1 MYNKERI
8 NKFRNMVENC
18 KEIDKRIIDIK
29 VTMHDLEKLSY
40 NEDIKFLEEMQRQ
53 LDKFNIEFYNLKK
66 KITTKVLD
74 TKKQWYNISVIRKTG
89 GNLMNKLKN
98 MFAFTSTNADI
109 SDSVAYK
116 CLESAEKGDI
126 RDFKRLYKQTR
137 KSIR

>member
-29 VTMHDLEKLSY
+29 VIMHDLEKLSY

-74 TKKQWYNISVIRKTG
+74 TKK
-89 GNLMNKLKN
+89 
-98 MFAFTSTNADI
+98 
-109 SDSVAYK
+109 
-116 CLESAEKGDI
+116 
-126 RDFKRLYKQTR
+126 
-137 KSIR
+137 

>member
-29 VTMHDLEKLSY
+29 VIMHDLEKLSY
-40 NEDIKFLEEMQRQ
+40 NEDIKFLEEMQSQ

-74 TKKQWYNISVIRKTG
+74 TKK
-89 GNLMNKLKN
+89 
-98 MFAFTSTNADI
+98 
-109 SDSVAYK
+109 
-116 CLESAEKGDI
+116 
-126 RDFKRLYKQTR
+126 
-137 KSIR
+137 

>member
-8 NKFRNMVENC
+8 NKFRNIVENC

-74 TKKQWYNISVIRKTG
+74 TKK
-89 GNLMNKLKN
+89 
-98 MFAFTSTNADI
+98 
-109 SDSVAYK
+109 
-116 CLESAEKGDI
+116 
-126 RDFKRLYKQTR
+126 
-137 KSIR
+137 